1 MDYLRHQAQGSTA
14 SWFTERN
21 RNFFGFNG
29 SKILEKA
36 TIHHQAL
43 HLFQQKCS
51 VEAIIILSI
60 LSVKWKGKSLTVSD
74 LFQKFI
80 FTKIILR
87 LQSDRHVD
95 ERVRMG
101 SVQSITSDTTE
112 QSDISR
118 NNNSQGFTVRIT
130 DQVDRYCSLS
140 LIFDLSVDP

>member
-1 MDYLRHQAQGSTA
+1 MDFLRHQAQGSTA
-14 SWFTERN
+14 SWFIERN

-29 SKILEKA
+29 SKILDQA
-36 TIHHQAL
+36 TIHHQVL
-43 HLFQQKCS
+43 HLFQQKCL

-60 LSVKWKGKSLTVSD
+60 LSVKWKGSD
-74 LFQKFI
+74 IWLFQKFI
-80 FTKIILR
+80 FTKIIFR

-118 NNNSQGFTVRIT
+118 NNNSQGSTVGIIH
-130 DQVDRYCSLS
+130 QVDRYCSL
-140 LIFDLSVDP
+140 F